1 MCLKHSACHAFRA
14 LPLPDGA
21 FLHSSAAGAFRGQF
35 FCRCLRCWCV
45 LGGPVGA
52 FLVQI
57 VVKKVLRKKIAKLS
71 ENGSCGELRPGPAGS
86 LTEEQ
91 TAPDLRRS
99 EKQEGWPGH
108 VSRA

>member
-1 MCLKHSACHAFRA
+1 MSLKHSACHAFRA

-35 FCRCLRCWCV
+35 FCRVLRFSCV

-57 VVKKVLRKKIAKLS
+57 VVKKVLRKKSTKLS
-71 ENGSCGELRPGPAGS
+71 ENGPQDELGAGPCGS
-86 LTEEQ
+86 L
-91 TAPDLRRS
+91 
-99 EKQEGWPGH
+99 KQEN
-108 VSRA
+108 RQLQI